1 MYDLIIKPI
10 RLRRQRRFKNI
21 FLKNGVR
28 APKKG
33 PFCSPT
39 KYFNILNVH
48 FVRLFSAI
56 QESLSA
62 LRSHD
67 SCPRSWA
74 VLSENI
80 YPQKE
85 KKYFLG
91 GGGPQGPRP
100 SVFILGVRW
109 GVNPNR

>member
-1 MYDLIIKPI
+1 MGY
-10 RLRRQRRFKNI
+10 
-21 FLKNGVR
+21 
-28 APKKG
+28 APRKKG

-67 SCPRSWA
+67 GCPRSGA

-80 YPQKE
+80 YTQKE
-85 KKYFLG
+85 NKYFLG
-91 GGGPQGPRP
+91 AGAPRAP
-100 SVFILGVRW
+100 ALVCLF
-109 GVNPNR
+109 